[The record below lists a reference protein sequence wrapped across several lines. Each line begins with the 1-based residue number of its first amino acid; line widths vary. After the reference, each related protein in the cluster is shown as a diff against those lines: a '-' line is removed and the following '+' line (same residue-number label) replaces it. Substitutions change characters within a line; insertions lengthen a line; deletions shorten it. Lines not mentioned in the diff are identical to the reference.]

1 MPETPAPLAAL
12 AAWLGEVGHRPR
24 TATEFVEVGLRQ
36 AILTGRL
43 APGTPLR
50 QEELAAL
57 FGVSRMPVREA
68 LRQLEAQALVEF
80 EPHKGAVVTEISAED
95 AADNYAIRRALE
107 PAALALSIPNLTE
120 ADFERAAELIA
131 DLDQEADQARLGD
144 LNRRFH
150 LCLYG
155 AARRPK
161 LVALVAA
168 HLATADRYLRFHL
181 AAKGRDQLAQDE
193 HRALLAAARA
203 RDTVAAQAI
212 LVQHLDTAAETI
224 ARFFAERG
232 EFG

>member
-1 MPETPAPLAAL
+1 MSVEESPLAGL
-12 AAWLGEVGHRPR
+12 AGLLAHQPNRPR
-24 TATEFVEVGLRQ
+24 TATEFVEAGLRQ
-36 AILTGRL
+36 AILTGKI

-107 PAALALSIPNLTE
+107 PAALALSIPHLTDE
-120 ADFERAAELIA
+120 DFARADEVMA
-131 DLDQEADQARLGD
+131 DLDGEADQARLGD

-155 AARRPK
+155 AAGRPK
-161 LVALVAA
+161 LLALVNAQLAA
-168 HLATADRYLRFHL
+168 ADRYLRFHL
-181 AAKGRDQLAQDE
+181 AVKGRDHLAQTE
-193 HRALLAAARA
+193 HRALLDAARA
-203 RDTVAAQAI
+203 RDVAAGQAV
-212 LVQHLDTAAETI
+212 LLQHLDTAAETI

-232 EFG
+232 